1 LVGIADFIHVI
12 RALHAFTQRPAV
24 IRGNAIPSRVAS
36 S

>member
-1 LVGIADFIHVI
+1 M